1 VSTTQ
6 ARARVAVLSRH
17 HPHDHPELIAARRQL
32 RDIVLIDS
40 ITKALAKAGP
50 IPADLKR
57 QAAALVDATEV
68 AA

>member
-1 VSTTQ
+1 MSTTE
-6 ARARVAVLSRH
+6 ARARVAVLSRY

-32 RDIVLIDS
+32 RDVVLLDS

-50 IPADLKR
+50 ITPDLKR
-57 QAAALVDATEV
+57 QAAGLLDAAEV